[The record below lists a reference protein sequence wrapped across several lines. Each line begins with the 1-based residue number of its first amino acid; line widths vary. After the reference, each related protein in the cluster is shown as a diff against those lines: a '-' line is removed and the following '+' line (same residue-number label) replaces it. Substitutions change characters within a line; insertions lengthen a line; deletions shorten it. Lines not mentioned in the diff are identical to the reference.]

1 MLEEAKEFFKKAIKQ
16 MKKFVDKER
25 RPLESQVGNKVLLKP
40 VTSGRR
46 SVGREYR
53 RA

>member
-40 VTSGRR
+40 MLHIWKE
-46 SVGREYR
+46 VGRKR
-53 RA
+53 V